1 MRGAGKASR
10 GARAS
15 GATSS
20 TGAATDDANAAREA
34 ALKLLERTRRTR
46 ADLERRLRDR
56 GFAAATVTEVLDR
69 LAGVGLVDDAE
80 FARAFLSGRWG
91 RRPSGWRRLVQELRA
106 RGISADDIAR
116 GRTLL
121 EQQVGTVDE
130 IASARRVI
138 AQAER
143 RYRGLEPRARRHRL
157 YGLLARRGYDS
168 ETIEAALGTPST
180 EDEEPS

>member
-1 MRGAGKASR
+1 MRFGGKPGR
-10 GARAS
+10 GGGS
-15 GATSS
+15 PSS
-20 TGAATDDANAAREA
+20 TSASSDDADAAREA
-34 ALKLLERTRRTR
+34 ALRLLERTRRTR
-46 ADLERRLRDR
+46 ADLEHRLRYR
-56 GFAAATVTEVLDR
+56 GFAAATVAEVLDR
-69 LAGVGLVDDAE
+69 LASVGLVDDAE

-121 EQQVGTVDE
+121 EQQVGSVDE

-143 RYRGLEPRARRHRL
+143 RYRGLEPRARRHRV

>member
-1 MRGAGKASR
+1 MRRIGRSSR
-10 GARAS
+10 GTRAS
-15 GATSS
+15 GDASS
-20 TGAATDDANAAREA
+20 MTALSDDANAAREA

-46 ADLERRLRDR
+46 TDLERRLRDR
-56 GFAAATVTEVLDR
+56 GFAAATVAEVLDR

-106 RGISADDIAR
+106 RGVSPDDIAR
-116 GRTLL
+116 GRALL
-121 EQQVGTVDE
+121 EQQVGAVDE

-168 ETIEAALGTPST
+168 DTIEAALETPSA
-180 EDEEPS
+180 EDDERS